1 MKVIDKVMDT
11 LNTVVNQLDMMNS
24 NMKNLEN
31 RIDNLEIKK

>member
-11 LNTVVNQLDMMNS
+11 LNTVVSQLDMMNS

-31 RIDNLEIKK
+31 RIDNLEMNK